1 MSAARAVHVASVRGS
16 LQVCAALL
24 GLTALTVWAALT
36 DLGPW
41 NNTVALAIASTKALL
56 VALFFMH
63 LCHAE
68 RLVWIFAGVGLLW
81 LFILLGLTL
90 ADFDTRALFS
100 AWAE

>member
-1 MSAARAVHVASVRGS
+1 MSAPVVHVASVRGS

-24 GLTALTVWAALT
+24 GLTALTVWAATT

-41 NNTVALAIASTKALL
+41 NNTVALAIASTKAVL

-63 LCHAE
+63 LRHAE